1 MTRFPPLTPSA
12 PFPVWVTVWV
22 SGFSVQDLR
31 RYKQKEGLMPQ
42 IQREEATLS
51 SLAQPTYCKPGFL
64 GTPVYPPLGGA
75 SRAPGLPQAAA
86 WRICGRSPHP
96 LREESRTT
104 TGKPLSRLC
113 RPCVPLLRRS
123 RGPPKYLKVRPPD
136 RSRRHQAPVHS
147 KMRCS
152 IWLFSRYWSVAQ
164 ETGSALSLWM
174 IRR

>member
-1 MTRFPPLTPSA
+1 MTRFPPLLPSA

-22 SGFSVQDLR
+22 GGFSVQDLR

-75 SRAPGLPQAAA
+75 SRAPVLPQSAA
-86 WRICGRSPHP
+86 WHICRRSPHP

-104 TGKPLSRLC
+104 TGKPLSRTC
-113 RPCVPLLRRS
+113 RPCVPLFGWEASASSGAFGQRWAECEAASWRS
-123 RGPPKYLKVRPPD
+123 RYR
-136 RSRRHQAPVHS
+136 
-147 KMRCS
+147 
-152 IWLFSRYWSVAQ
+152 
-164 ETGSALSLWM
+164 EALPT
-174 IRR
+174 

>member
-1 MTRFPPLTPSA
+1 MTRFPPLLPSA

-22 SGFSVQDLR
+22 GGFSVQDLR

-86 WRICGRSPHP
+86 WRICGRGPHP
-96 LREESRTT
+96 LRVRRQMPTGAPYEGRVGPVCRFRKGKGTT
-104 TGKPLSRLC
+104 QMRRFRQHPHMKIQGKTASGSPISGRLE
-113 RPCVPLLRRS
+113 VF
-123 RGPPKYLKVRPPD
+123 D
-136 RSRRHQAPVHS
+136 
-147 KMRCS
+147 
-152 IWLFSRYWSVAQ
+152 
-164 ETGSALSLWM
+164 
-174 IRR
+174 

>member
-1 MTRFPPLTPSA
+1 MTRFPPLLPSA

-22 SGFSVQDLR
+22 GGFSVQDLR

-86 WRICGRSPHP
+86 WHICRRSPHP

-104 TGKPLSRLC
+104 TGKPLSRTC
-113 RPCVPLLRRS
+113 RPCVPLFGWEASASSGAFGQRWAECEAASWRS
-123 RGPPKYLKVRPPD
+123 RYR
-136 RSRRHQAPVHS
+136 
-147 KMRCS
+147 
-152 IWLFSRYWSVAQ
+152 
-164 ETGSALSLWM
+164 EALPT
-174 IRR
+174 

>member
-1 MTRFPPLTPSA
+1 MTRFPPLLPSA

-22 SGFSVQDLR
+22 GGFSVQDLR

-86 WRICGRSPHP
+86 WHICRRSPHP

-104 TGKPLSRLC
+104 TGKPLSRTC
-113 RPCVPLLRRS
+113 RPCVPRFGWEASASSGAFGQRWAECEAASWRS
-123 RGPPKYLKVRPPD
+123 RYR
-136 RSRRHQAPVHS
+136 
-147 KMRCS
+147 
-152 IWLFSRYWSVAQ
+152 
-164 ETGSALSLWM
+164 EALPT
-174 IRR
+174 

>member
-1 MTRFPPLTPSA
+1 MTRFPPLLPSA

-22 SGFSVQDLR
+22 GGFSVQDLR

-86 WRICGRSPHP
+86 WHICRRSPHP

-104 TGKPLSRLC
+104 TGKPLSRTC
-113 RPCVPLLRRS
+113 RPCVPLFGWGASASSGAFGQRWAECEAASWRS
-123 RGPPKYLKVRPPD
+123 RYR
-136 RSRRHQAPVHS
+136 
-147 KMRCS
+147 
-152 IWLFSRYWSVAQ
+152 
-164 ETGSALSLWM
+164 EALPT
-174 IRR
+174 